1 MSQPFKLRHQNE
13 IVGTLVVGSVL
24 VIIAALL
31 IVVQGRGW
39 FTDHITISVTF
50 EERSIGILKP
60 GTKVRMRSNVIGKV
74 TNSEVTAERGV
85 RVELAVEEAF
95 QNNLT
100 VDSEAI
106 LYLPIAGVG
115 GPSFIEIRPGQS
127 NESIK
132 PGQSIRGRAAP
143 DLLQLATDLLLDV
156 RELLANDVVKE
167 LGPTLSEVRILAA
180 RTNRVLS
187 VFDGDIDKGDVASLS
202 ATVRETLGR
211 LDALL
216 HSTQVTVEGFG
227 RVVSKADQ
235 GEGLI
240 AKSLNDAELYTM
252 LSTTLNR
259 VESLTGQ
266 VESLVS
272 KADQASDQ
280 LPAIAANGAQAL
292 KDMVIVSKELKRLAP
307 MLPTMIAE
315 VDQLLFESRAM
326 LRAAQ
331 ETWLIGDVLQNEIDL
346 GLRMPGG
353 LRDEPSQTSP
363 DTTVAPKRT
372 EPRAER

>member
-13 IVGTLVVGSVL
+13 IVGTLVVGSVI

-31 IVVQGRGW
+31 IVVQGKGW
-39 FTDHITISVTF
+39 FTDHIAINVTF

-74 TNSEVTAERGV
+74 TSSQITAERGV
-85 RVELAVEEAF
+85 KVELAIEEAF

-115 GPSFIEIRPGQS
+115 GPSFIEIRPGAS
-127 NESIK
+127 NESIEA
-132 PGQSIRGRAAP
+132 GQSIKGRAAP

-167 LGPTLSEVRILAA
+167 LGPTLTEVRTLAA
-180 RTNRVLS
+180 RTNRVLA
-187 VFDGDIDKGDVASLS
+187 VFDGDIDKDDVASLS

-211 LDALL
+211 LDSLL
-216 HSTQVTVEGFG
+216 SSTQTTVEGFG
-227 RVVSKADQ
+227 RVISKADQ
-235 GEGLI
+235 GDGFI
-240 AKSLNDAELYTM
+240 AKTLNEADLYDM
-252 LSTTLNR
+252 VSTTLGR
-259 VESLTGQ
+259 VDSLTTQ
-266 VESLVS
+266 VESLVA
-272 KADQASDQ
+272 KADQASDE
-280 LPAIAANGAQAL
+280 LPTIASNGSQAL

-307 MLPTMIAE
+307 MLPTMISE
-315 VDQLLFESRAM
+315 IDQLLFESRAM

-353 LRDEPSQTSP
+353 LRDE
-363 DTTVAPKRT
+363 APEKPANPASESSRS